1 MKTCPVCQK
10 LVNDET
16 KFCYYCGASL
26 LTPAAQ
32 PAPEPAPMPEPEPI
46 AAPEPEPAPIPE
58 PVRAPEPQPE
68 PEPVAAPE
76 PQPEPEPIRAPE
88 PQPEPEPVA
97 APEPAP
103 APIPEPV
110 RAPEPA
116 PAPIHEPVKAPEP
129 APVVPP
135 TSAPEP
141 EKNGVIVNA
150 TDSRSLMTTAGYI
163 FTTILFHIPV
173 IGLIF
178 MFVWGCGRPKN
189 LSRKRFALACLLM
202 RLIGVILVLS
212 IAVFLLICYSD
223 KFPIL
228 TDAFTRFFA

>member
-32 PAPEPAPMPEPEPI
+32 PTPEPAPMPEPEPMPEPAPMPEPEPI
-46 AAPEPEPAPIPE
+46 AAPEPAPMPEPEPAAAPEPAPIPI
-58 PVRAPEPQPE
+58 
-68 PEPVAAPE
+68 
-76 PQPEPEPIRAPE
+76 PEPIRAPE

-116 PAPIHEPVKAPEP
+116 P
-129 APVVPP
+129 VVPP
-135 TSAPEP
+135 TPAPEP

-202 RLIGVILVLS
+202 RLIAVILVLS
-212 IAVFLLICYSD
+212 VAVFLLICYSD

>member
-32 PAPEPAPMPEPEPI
+32 PAPEPEAAAAPEPAPMPEPEPM
-46 AAPEPEPAPIPE
+46 PEPAPM
-58 PVRAPEPQPE
+58 PE

-76 PQPEPEPIRAPE
+76 PAPIPIPEPIRAPE
-88 PQPEPEPVA
+88 PQPEPEPV
-97 APEPAP
+97 
-103 APIPEPV
+103 

-116 PAPIHEPVKAPEP
+116 PVA
-129 APVVPP
+129 PP
-135 TSAPEP
+135 TPAPEP

-202 RLIGVILVLS
+202 RLIGVIFVLS
-212 IAVFLLICYSD
+212 VAVFLLICYSD

>member
-32 PAPEPAPMPEPEPI
+32 PAPEPAPMPEPEPMPEPAPMPEPEPI
-46 AAPEPEPAPIPE
+46 AAPEPEPM
-58 PVRAPEPQPE
+58 PE

-76 PQPEPEPIRAPE
+76 PAPIPIPEPIRAPE

-116 PAPIHEPVKAPEP
+116 P
-129 APVVPP
+129 VVPP
-135 TSAPEP
+135 TPAPEP

>member
-32 PAPEPAPMPEPEPI
+32 PAPEPEAAAAPEPAPMPEPEPI
-46 AAPEPEPAPIPE
+46 AAPEPEPM
-58 PVRAPEPQPE
+58 
-68 PEPVAAPE
+68 
-76 PQPEPEPIRAPE
+76 
-88 PQPEPEPVA
+88 PEPEPVA

-116 PAPIHEPVKAPEP
+116 P
-129 APVVPP
+129 VVIP
-135 TSAPEP
+135 TPAPEP

-212 IAVFLLICYSD
+212 VAVFLLICYSD

>member
-46 AAPEPEPAPIPE
+46 AAPEPEPM
-58 PVRAPEPQPE
+58 
-68 PEPVAAPE
+68 
-76 PQPEPEPIRAPE
+76 
-88 PQPEPEPVA
+88 PEPEPVA

-110 RAPEPA
+110 RAPEPQPEPEPVRA
-116 PAPIHEPVKAPEP
+116 PEPAPIPEPVKAPEPAPIPEPVKAPEP
-129 APVVPP
+129 APVVIP
-135 TSAPEP
+135 TPAPEP
-141 EKNGVIVNA
+141 EKKEVIVNA

-202 RLIGVILVLS
+202 RLIAVILVLS

>member
-32 PAPEPAPMPEPEPI
+32 PAPEPEAMPEPEPAPEPAPIAAPEPAPMPEPEPI
-46 AAPEPEPAPIPE
+46 AAPEPAPM
-58 PVRAPEPQPE
+58 PE

-76 PQPEPEPIRAPE
+76 PAPAPIPEPIRAPE

-110 RAPEPA
+110 RAPEPV
-116 PAPIHEPVKAPEP
+116 PVA
-129 APVVPP
+129 PP
-135 TSAPEP
+135 TPAPEP

>member
-46 AAPEPEPAPIPE
+46 AAPEPA
-58 PVRAPEPQPE
+58 
-68 PEPVAAPE
+68 PVAAPE
-76 PQPEPEPIRAPE
+76 PAPIPIPEPIRAPE

-116 PAPIHEPVKAPEP
+116 P
-129 APVVPP
+129 VVPP
-135 TSAPEP
+135 TPAPEP

>member
-32 PAPEPAPMPEPEPI
+32 PAPEPAPMPDPEPM
-46 AAPEPEPAPIPE
+46 PEPAPM
-58 PVRAPEPQPE
+58 PE

-76 PQPEPEPIRAPE
+76 PETMPEPEPAAAPEPAPIPIPEPIRAPE

-116 PAPIHEPVKAPEP
+116 PVA
-129 APVVPP
+129 PP
-135 TSAPEP
+135 TPAPEP

-212 IAVFLLICYSD
+212 VAVFLLICYSD

>member
-32 PAPEPAPMPEPEPI
+32 PAPEPEAAAAPEPEPI
-46 AAPEPEPAPIPE
+46 AAPEPAPM
-58 PVRAPEPQPE
+58 PE

-76 PQPEPEPIRAPE
+76 PEPMPEPEPVAAPEPAPIPIPEPIRAPE

-116 PAPIHEPVKAPEP
+116 PVAPPTPAPEP
-129 APVVPP
+129 D
-135 TSAPEP
+135 
-141 EKNGVIVNA
+141 KNGVIVNA

>member
-32 PAPEPAPMPEPEPI
+32 PAPEPEAAAAPEPAPMPEPEPI
-46 AAPEPEPAPIPE
+46 AAPEPEPM
-58 PVRAPEPQPE
+58 
-68 PEPVAAPE
+68 
-76 PQPEPEPIRAPE
+76 
-88 PQPEPEPVA
+88 PEPEPVA

-116 PAPIHEPVKAPEP
+116 P
-129 APVVPP
+129 VVPP
-135 TSAPEP
+135 TPAPEP

-202 RLIGVILVLS
+202 RLIAVIFVLS
-212 IAVFLLICYSD
+212 VAVFLLICYSD